1 MKSGTANP
9 RGGCRGAASGGTVTA
24 TLDRKEV
31 GPFCPKLPLPSNRKG
46 FVIRPLTDS
55 PAPDLKPARKLGIG
69 VETEGGL
76 GVVFRNVLHM
86 GSESRPLDCPL
97 SSTLDVQPQTI
108 CGMDTFDGRLQQ
120 AMDAKG
126 LTPSDLIKAKVL
138 SKAGV
143 YLLLNG
149 TTTRDKVRASTVA
162 KLCKVLHISD
172 LWLTQGRGSMDTVTH
187 GETFSPGSR
196 GPSQSVTLDERT
208 LWDAEL
214 LVAAIEELHGKLSPR
229 KRVKE
234 LARQYNQLATT
245 GEPPTLS
252 EIEHRGLPK
261 TAARKRRAT

>member
-1 MKSGTANP
+1 MKSGTSSP
-9 RGGCRGAASGGTVTA
+9 SGGCRGAADGRTVTA

-31 GPFCPKLPLPSNRKG
+31 GPLRSQLPLPSNRKR

-55 PAPDLKPARKLGIG
+55 PAPNLKPARKLGIG
-69 VETEGGL
+69 VETEGDL
-76 GVVFRNVLHM
+76 RVVLRNVLHM
-86 GSESRPLDCPL
+86 GSESRPLDWPL

-172 LWLTQGRGSMDTVTH
+172 LWLTQGRGKMDTPAH
-187 GETFSPGSR
+187 GEIVSLESR
-196 GPSQSVTLDERT
+196 RPSHSVTLDERT

-214 LVAAIEELHGKLSPR
+214 LVVALEELHGKLSPR

-234 LARQYNQLATT
+234 LARQYNQLVTT
-245 GEPPTLS
+245 GEPPTMS

-261 TAARKRRAT
+261 TAARKRRTT